1 MENFLQLIYEFFG
14 NNSELL
20 FLLTVVFDIV
30 FGVLLFVRTKNKK
43 IMEDLAMKYR
53 TEQTRN
59 SSEFPSA
66 KVEFS
71 PFRDE
76 FRLNKSTGEIEKT
89 GVVDIDELVNSFD
102 AQTLKAI
109 YERFFPQTPQD
120 DAIIEYTHTQDD
132 LDLMQEAFAK
142 AEEYRARYKIGE
154 DVHFSEVFRIV
165 NSKNKELKDKI
176 DFVEKFKAEAN
187 KNGESV
193 SQKIEDV
200 APNGQSK
207 V

>member
-1 MENFLQLIYEFFG
+1 MENFIQLVYEFCG

-20 FLLTVVFDIV
+20 FLLTVLIDVV

-43 IMEDLAMKYR
+43 IVEDLAMKYR

-59 SSEFPSA
+59 SGVLPSA

-71 PFRDE
+71 SFRDE
-76 FRLNKSTGEIEKT
+76 YRLNKSTGEIEKT
-89 GVVDIDELVNSFD
+89 GQVDIDELVNSFD
-102 AQTLKAI
+102 AQTLNAI

-120 DAIIEYTHTQDD
+120 DAIIEYSHTQDD

-142 AEEYRARYKIGE
+142 AEEYREKYKIGP

-176 DFVEKFKAEAN
+176 DFVEKFKSEV
-187 KNGESV
+187 KDNGQSV
-193 SQKIEDV
+193 SQKVEDV
-200 APNGQSK
+200 ASNGQS
-207 V
+207 